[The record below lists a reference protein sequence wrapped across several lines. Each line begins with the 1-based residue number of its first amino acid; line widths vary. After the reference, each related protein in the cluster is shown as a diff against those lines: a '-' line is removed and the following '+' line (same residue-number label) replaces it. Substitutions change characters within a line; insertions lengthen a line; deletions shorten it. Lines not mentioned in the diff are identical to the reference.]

1 MSDNKKIMPYITGF
15 IYSFIFGIS
24 FAFTSEVL
32 TVLHPLQLPAVRFL
46 FAALFITV
54 LYFFGAFKLSY
65 KGKDM
70 KPLILLA
77 MFEPLLYF
85 IFETYGVK
93 LTTSSLSGTMIAT
106 IPVVVCILA
115 VIFLRERP
123 SFLQWVFIVLSVIGS
138 VIVVTG
144 SGSSGSNTSEMIGI
158 LCLLGAVVS
167 GAGYNIM
174 NKIVCEKFTA
184 IEVTFFMMW
193 FAAITF
199 GIISIFYSKGFGGY
213 IAAFTN
219 VKVLLILL
227 YLGTVSSV
235 LAFFCYNFTLHNLPI
250 APAAAFANLI
260 TVISVIAGVFVRK
273 EPFTLIQMLGAAIIV
288 AGVFG
293 VNLLGNDENDGLSEF
308 EIES

>member
-1 MSDNKKIMPYITGF
+1 
-15 IYSFIFGIS
+15 
-24 FAFTSEVL
+24 
-32 TVLHPLQLPAVRFL
+32 
-46 FAALFITV
+46 
-54 LYFFGAFKLSY
+54 
-65 KGKDM
+65 
-70 KPLILLA
+70 
-77 MFEPLLYF
+77 
-85 IFETYGVK
+85 
-93 LTTSSLSGTMIAT
+93 
-106 IPVVVCILA
+106 
-115 VIFLRERP
+115 
-123 SFLQWVFIVLSVIGS
+123 
-138 VIVVTG
+138 
-144 SGSSGSNTSEMIGI
+144 
-158 LCLLGAVVS
+158 
-167 GAGYNIM
+167 M

-193 FAAITF
+193 FAAISF

-219 VKVLLILL
+219 VKVLLILM

-293 VNLLGNDENDGLSEF
+293 VNLLGKDEDNGGKSF
-308 EIES
+308 ETDS

>member
-15 IYSFIFGIS
+15 LYSFIFGIS

-46 FAALFITV
+46 FAALFITL

-65 KGKDM
+65 KGKDL

-144 SGSSGSNTSEMIGI
+144 SGSSGGTSETIGI
-158 LCLLGAVVS
+158 LCLLGAVIS

-193 FAAITF
+193 FAAISF

-219 VKVLLILL
+219 VKVLLILM

-260 TVISVIAGVFVRK
+260 TVISVVAGVFVRK

-293 VNLLGNDENDGLSEF
+293 VNLLGKGKDDGLENF
-308 EIES
+308 EIDG

>member
-15 IYSFIFGIS
+15 LYSFIFGIS

-46 FAALFITV
+46 FAALFITL

-65 KGKDM
+65 KGKDL

-144 SGSSGSNTSEMIGI
+144 SGSSGGTSETIGI
-158 LCLLGAVVS
+158 LCLLGAVIS

-193 FAAITF
+193 FAAISF

-219 VKVLLILL
+219 VKVLLILM

-260 TVISVIAGVFVRK
+260 TVISVVAGVFVRK
-273 EPFTLIQMLGAAIIV
+273 EPFTLIQMIGAAIIV

-293 VNLLGNDENDGLSEF
+293 VNLLGKDKDDGLENF
-308 EIES
+308 EIDS

>member
-1 MSDNKKIMPYITGF
+1 MSNNKKIMPYITGF
-15 IYSFIFGIS
+15 LYSFIFGIS

-46 FAALFITV
+46 FAALFITL
-54 LYFFGAFKLSY
+54 LYFFGAFKLNY
-65 KGKDM
+65 KGKDL
-70 KPLILLA
+70 KLLILLA

-144 SGSSGSNTSEMIGI
+144 SGSSGGTSETIGI
-158 LCLLGAVVS
+158 LCLLGAVIS

-174 NKIVCEKFTA
+174 NKIVCEKFTV

-193 FAAITF
+193 FAAISF

-219 VKVLLILL
+219 VKVLLILM

-293 VNLLGNDENDGLSEF
+293 VNLLGKDEDNGGKSF
-308 EIES
+308 ETDS